1 MAAETIH
8 PVTEATLHAFV
19 DGQLAA
25 GDIDAVSRWLRAHPQ
40 DALSVATWQAQ
51 RAQLQALHR
60 DVLDE
65 PVPIAL
71 VQSLKR
77 ALHPRRFAAWP
88 QMAAAAALLGVGW
101 LGGWA
106 MHGDSPSTL
115 VTSGVPEFVHE
126 ARVAHVVYTPEKRHA
141 VEVGADQSKHLI
153 EWLSRRLGA
162 PLAAPDLSALGY
174 TLMGGRL
181 LPGER
186 AQSRAQFMYE
196 QASGERVTLH
206 VSVFDADATPA
217 STSFRFAT
225 DEASSSFYWVD
236 GRYGYALT
244 GKLPRALL
252 EALANVAYKQLL
264 PATPSVSGV
273 PAP

>member
-1 MAAETIH
+1 MASESIH
-8 PVTEATLHAFV
+8 PVTEAALHAFV

-25 GDIDAVSRWLRAHPQ
+25 ADIEPVSQWLRTHPD
-40 DALSVATWQAQ
+40 DAARVATWQAQ
-51 RAQLQALHR
+51 RAQLHALHR

-71 VQSLKR
+71 AR
-77 ALHPRRFAAWP
+77 ALRPRRFAAWP
-88 QMAAAAALLGVGW
+88 QLAAAAALLGVGW

-106 MHGDSPSTL
+106 MHGGSPSNRVAGDL
-115 VTSGVPEFVHE
+115 PEFVHE
-126 ARVAHVVYTPEKRHA
+126 ARVAHAVYTPEKRHA
-141 VEVGADQSKHLI
+141 VEVSADQSKHLI

-162 PLAAPDLSALGY
+162 PLVAPDLSAQGY

-181 LPGER
+181 LPGEA

-206 VSVFDADATPA
+206 VSVFGAEAAPA
-217 STSFRFAT
+217 STSFRFAS
-225 DEASSSFYWVD
+225 DDASSSFYWVD

-244 GKLPRALL
+244 GKLPRASL
-252 EALANVAYKQLL
+252 EALANLAYTQLL
-264 PATPSVSGV
+264 PPATK
-273 PAP
+273 

>member
-1 MAAETIH
+1 MASETIR
-8 PVTEATLHAFV
+8 PVNEAALHAFV

-25 GDIDAVSRWLRAHPQ
+25 SDIELVSQWLRTHPD
-40 DALSVATWQAQ
+40 DAARVATWQAQ
-51 RAQLQALHR
+51 RAQLQVLHR

-71 VQSLKR
+71 AR
-77 ALHPRRFAAWP
+77 ALRPRRFASWP
-88 QMAAAAALLGVGW
+88 HMAAAAALLGFGW
-101 LGGWA
+101 IGGWA
-106 MHGDSPSTL
+106 THAASPATL
-115 VTSGVPEFVHE
+115 VADGLPEFVQE

-162 PLAAPDLSALGY
+162 PLTAPDLSAQGY

-181 LPGER
+181 LPGEQ

-206 VSVFDADATPA
+206 VSVFGANAVPA
-217 STSFRFAT
+217 STSFRFAS
-225 DEASSSFYWVD
+225 DDASSSFYWVD

-244 GKLPRALL
+244 GKLPRASL
-252 EALANVAYKQLL
+252 EALANAAYAQLL
-264 PATPSVSGV
+264 PVTASGSGV
-273 PAP
+273 RTR